1 MSQSSLVKLNLAQN
15 HPDFKL
21 EPIIQQATLFK
32 FQLLKKTLNPIQED
46 LTQPRT
52 YTIKCLVKGCR

>member
-1 MSQSSLVKLNLAQN
+1 MSQLSLVKLNLAQN

-32 FQLLKKTLNPIQED
+32 F
-46 LTQPRT
+46 
-52 YTIKCLVKGCR
+52 

>member
-1 MSQSSLVKLNLAQN
+1 MSQSSSVKLNLAQN

-32 FQLLKKTLNPIQED
+32 FQLLKKTLNPI
-46 LTQPRT
+46 
-52 YTIKCLVKGCR
+52 